1 MDVTPLISS
10 QAKVIQGYT
19 KGGFRVSGEVYEEAV
34 QIFPDR
40 VEAWSAPEKVAE
52 LTPDHFAEI
61 LSGNTDVELVLL
73 GCGDKMALPPK
84 ALKQAFRDKGVALEP
99 METGAA
105 CRTYNVLLADGRK
118 LAAALMPI

>member
-10 QAKVIQGYT
+10 QAKVIQGYA
-19 KGGFRVSGEVYEEAV
+19 KGGFRVSGDVHEGPV
-34 QIFPDR
+34 QVFPDR
-40 VEAWSAPEKVAE
+40 VEAWSAPESVAE

-73 GCGDKMALPPK
+73 GCGEKMDLPPK
-84 ALKQAFRDKGVALEP
+84 PLKQAFRDKGIAVEP
-99 METGAA
+99 MDTGAA